1 MQIRSGLALVTAA
14 DHRVVTLDGITTGD
28 AALLAAG
35 QEFQFTGEAGLH
47 YTIDSVL
54 SVVPPVKVHLL
65 NLYAGGVPF
74 DTLTSYIIWAEFT
87 PTYGFYLPRPG
98 DANIRDAI
106 SKNAQLT
113 EDALETFTPGPGPGG
128 GAFVKQGIKA
138 VTAGTFTVT
147 VTPTSG
153 TFPAPPY
160 LVFATGSWINGG
172 IAYSGRT
179 TGQFVLSWAFEVPT
193 GGAEISWGVV

>member
-14 DHRVVTLDGITTGD
+14 DHRVVTLDSITTAD

-54 SVVPPVKVHLL
+54 SVVPPVQVHLL
-65 NLYAGGVPF
+65 NPYTAGVPF

-113 EDALETFTPGPGPGG
+113 EDALDTFTPGGGGG
-128 GAFVKQGIKA
+128 GAAFTNSGIKA

-147 VTPTSG
+147 VTGSFPT
-153 TFPAPPY
+153 PPY
-160 LVFATGSWINGG
+160 QIHATGSWPSGG
-172 IAYSGRT
+172 IGYSGRT
-179 TGQFVLSWAFEVPT
+179 TGQFVLTWSFEVPA